1 MRKMRCVNFHLE
13 QFFKS
18 KKNRVREIERGI
30 FFQMWKTFLR
40 FVTFDRSR
48 LGVLGIERGFA

>member
-1 MRKMRCVNFHLE
+1 MRCVNFHLE

-40 FVTFDRSR
+40 FVTFDWSR
-48 LGVLGIERGFA
+48 LGVLGVERGFA